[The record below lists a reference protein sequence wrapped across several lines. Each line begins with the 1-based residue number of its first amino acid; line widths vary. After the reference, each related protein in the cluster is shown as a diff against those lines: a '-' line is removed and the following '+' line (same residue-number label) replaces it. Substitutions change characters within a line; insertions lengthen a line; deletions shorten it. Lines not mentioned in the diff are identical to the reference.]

1 MLFRAIGEGTETV
14 APNTKVDETAT
25 TAFLSIDLREGTV
38 SGPGGT
44 VRLEPK
50 VMEVLAV
57 LARYSGH
64 VVSRDEL
71 LDAVWPGAV
80 VTENTLSR
88 CIYQL
93 RENLGRVAQKE
104 GGTTRELIETLPK
117 RGYRLTIAIEQLP
130 SELKI
135 SGDSLL
141 IRLRRPTALTL
152 GIIAFALFVLLYVVF
167 FLE

>member
-1 MLFRAIGEGTETV
+1 MI
-14 APNTKVDETAT
+14 DETAT
-25 TAFLSIDLREGTV
+25 TTYLSMDLREGTL

-50 VMEVLAV
+50 VMAVLAV
-57 LARYSGH
+57 LASYSGH
-64 VVSRDEL
+64 VVTRDEL

-93 RENLGRVAQKE
+93 RESLGRVAKQE
-104 GGTTRELIETLPK
+104 GGTAGELIETLPK
-117 RGYRLTIAIEQLP
+117 RGYRLTAPVEQMP

-135 SGDSLL
+135 SGDTLL
-141 IRLRRPTALTL
+141 IRLRRPTALTIGVL
-152 GIIAFALFVLLYVVF
+152 AFAVFLLLYVA
-167 FLE
+167 LA